1 MAQRKKTSG
10 AGNPTAWQ
18 KSARFRSIG
27 SEAIK
32 AFHAIRHTLPK
43 CTAIAKVSSERC
55 GNLAMP
61 NGKCWCHGGRTPSG
75 DGWHRPVWPN
85 DGPGG
90 ERKLNRKLA
99 AIQRNAKRRE
109 RKLAKATAEERQ
121 KYEGWHKA
129 HQPGS
134 KAERVRKRK
143 ERQDA
148 AAFKTS
154 IGTPRKPTS
163 DPELKE
169 LETSLAAARRRAA
182 ALEIKLAGNKG
193 IFG

>member
-1 MAQRKKTSG
+1 MAKRKETSC
-10 AGNPTAWQ
+10 AATLTAWQ
-18 KSARFRSIG
+18 KSARFRAIG
-27 SEAIK
+27 SEAIR
-32 AFHAIRHTLPK
+32 AFHAIRHTLPR
-43 CTAIAKVSSERC
+43 CTAVAKVSGERC
-55 GNLAMP
+55 GNLARP

-99 AIQRNAKRRE
+99 AIQRNAKHRE
-109 RKLAKATAEERQ
+109 RKLAKATAEERE
-121 KYEGWHKA
+121 KYEAWGKT

-134 KAERVRKRK
+134 KVERVRKRK

-154 IGTPRKPTS
+154 IETPPKRTS
-163 DPELKE
+163 NPELEE

-182 ALEIKLAGNKG
+182 ALEIELAGNKG

>member
-1 MAQRKKTSG
+1 MANFKRTS
-10 AGNPTAWQ
+10 AVGNLTAWQ
-18 KSARFRSIG
+18 KSDRFRAIG
-27 SEAIK
+27 SAAIK
-32 AFHAIRHTLPK
+32 AFQAMRPTLPK
-43 CTAIAKVSSERC
+43 CTATAKVSGERC
-55 GNLAMP
+55 GNLAMA

-75 DGWHRPVWPN
+75 DDWHRPIWPS

-109 RKLAKATAEERQ
+109 RKLAKATAEEQQ
-121 KYEGWHKA
+121 KYEDWQKT

-154 IGTPRKPTS
+154 IETPRKCTS
-163 DPELKE
+163 NPELEE